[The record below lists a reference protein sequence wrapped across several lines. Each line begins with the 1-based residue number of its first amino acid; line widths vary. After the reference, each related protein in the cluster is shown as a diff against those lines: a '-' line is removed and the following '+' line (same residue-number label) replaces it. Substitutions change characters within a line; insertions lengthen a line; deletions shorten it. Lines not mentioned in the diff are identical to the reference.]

1 MFGLTDLCIQAEPST
16 NIMVTFE
23 SDDAMPQCLLLC
35 VFMLYRFH
43 YQLCWAFDSRQITW
57 SFDTNYAVI
66 S

>member
-23 SDDAMPQCLLLC
+23 SDDTMPQCLLLVC
-35 VFMLYRFH
+35 FYAASFSLLIVL
-43 YQLCWAFDSRQITW
+43 AFDSMPFTW
-57 SFDTNYAVI
+57 SFDANCAVN